1 MSTVFR
7 HGAGHDA
14 QKAALAGSAGRLT
27 DRLVRRRGRTGSML
41 AVRWPTPR
49 PPAADRAAFA
59 LALAQAAP
67 SLGLGVDSD
76 LVVSMLRAVERHRG
90 ASATALPAAAATWH
104 RMSSRNAALCH
115 GDYHPGQDPSQLV
128 CRLHGDDAT
137 SADREP
143 AVSDVTCVT
152 WRRS

>member
-7 HGAGHDA
+7 HDAGHDA

-90 ASATALPAAAATWH
+90 ASATTLPAAAVTWH

-115 GDYHPGQDPSQLV
+115 GDYHPGQDPAILV

-143 AVSDVTCVT
+143 AVSDGTCVT